1 MGAANAATCTAMM
14 PSQLQL
20 AAQLPGYP
28 TGDVGLIMSLSQTP
42 CAKPGACCN
51 ANGGV
56 CANWAGAHLSS
67 LGCIHY
73 GVLETE
79 AAFNLPPTSGAVAFF
94 GCVSACLQR
103 LRAPPADPPPACA
116 CVRARKNLHVWR
128 LA

>member
-14 PSQLQL
+14 ASQVQL
-20 AAQLPGYP
+20 AAQLPNYP
-28 TGDVGLIMSLSQTP
+28 TGDVGLILTLSQTP
-42 CAKPGACCN
+42 CQKAGACCGN
-51 ANGGV
+51 GV

-79 AAFNLPPTSGAVAFF
+79 AAFNMPPTSGAVAFF

-103 LRAPPADPPPACA
+103 LRAPPADHPPAWA
-116 CVRARKNLHVWR
+116 CVCGRQDVYVRRCA
-128 LA
+128 